1 MLSSARAARIC
12 AAVMIRDPSTT
23 GRTEPYR
30 ICMHYAGSTIIFN
43 ACPVKVDGVRTL
55 VSKRWRVGIKLQHRE
70 AWSRSHGY
78 HFYRDIES
86 LMCLHLCIKQI
97 SFWSGPPDLGRSP
110 MDRVALVNQ
119 GIERVIDSARSWIE
133 PCSQENYT
141 NAIIG

>member
-86 LMCLHLCIKQI
+86 LMCLHLCIKHI
-97 SFWSGPPDLGRSP
+97 SF
-110 MDRVALVNQ
+110 LVRPTHWE
-119 GIERVIDSARSWIE
+119 GGAWTVSHS
-133 PCSQENYT
+133 
-141 NAIIG
+141 